1 LRGPF
6 FFESQNNNM
15 RKLPRLNRFKAALI
29 HLALSAMVAAS
40 TFTVIYSL
48 WFPGELFKAAGGLKL
63 FFLIAG
69 VDVTLGPLLT
79 LVVFVPG
86 KKGLRFD
93 LTVIALLQVAGLAY
107 GVSVLA
113 EARPA
118 YVVFVKD
125 RFELARANY
134 ITPQALEKGRAAGY
148 GEIPLTGPR
157 MVGSRLPTDPD
168 EQFRIASEALA
179 GGVDL
184 HGYPQYY
191 RPYEEVRE
199 EVLRAAQPLDRLR
212 RLNPERQDALDR
224 VLAELGRK
232 EAEVRYLPFPA
243 GIRDLSVLVDA
254 KDARVLRMVDLRPW

>member
-1 LRGPF
+1 
-6 FFESQNNNM
+6 M
-15 RKLPRLNRFKAALI
+15 RKLPRLNRFKAALL
-29 HLALSAMVAAS
+29 HLAISAVVAAA
-40 TFTVIYSL
+40 TFTVIYFL

-93 LTVIALLQVAGLAY
+93 LTVIGLLQVAGLAY

-118 YVVFVKD
+118 YIVFVKD

-134 ITPQALEKGRAAGY
+134 ITPEALEKGRAAGY
-148 GEIPLTGPR
+148 GKVPVTGPVI
-157 MVGSRLPTDPD
+157 VGSRLPTDPD

-179 GGVDL
+179 GGIDL

-191 RPYEEVRE
+191 RPYDEVRD
-199 EVLRAAQPLDRLR
+199 EVVRMAQPLDKLR
-212 RLNPERQDALDR
+212 RYNADRANELDR
-224 VLAELGRK
+224 ALAELGRK
-232 EAEVRYLPFPA
+232 EEEVRYLPFPA

-254 KDARVLRMVDLRPW
+254 KDGRVLRMVDLRPW